1 MATQKKKRTRMK
13 RDQRRAH
20 WKVEIPE
27 VTSCPSCGAAVQP
40 YHVCTACGQYKGRQV
55 LKQAVIEDAK
65 K

>member
-27 VTSCPSCGAAVQP
+27 VTSCPSCGVAVQP

-55 LKQAVIEDAK
+55 LVGAVTKAIK
-65 K
+65 N